1 MKQKLKEY
9 KGITLVALIITIIVL
24 LILAVVAISAVSGNG
39 ILNHAQNAKS
49 SYLEAQTNEQAR
61 LDEYSEY
68 LDTESSKINGGGV
81 DGTTVK
87 GSLNAVI
94 STTDNTPLT
103 DDFGN
108 KIKVPAGFKIL
119 VDDTTGYTA
128 DDIDVTKG
136 IVVEDTQTET
146 AGNQFVWIPVG
157 KIYTD
162 KDKTEEKAKTIT
174 LGRYSSSNFTKNED
188 GTYTVAQNASDY
200 EKQVKINSHYT
211 EETAA
216 SHISNYKNSIAKN
229 IGDFCTKANSHGGYY
244 IGRYEAR
251 VENYDTSNINKEN
264 SNGLEDWT
272 GYVAESGKKLKLV
285 SKANSQVWNRVT
297 QKKASSLCQSMY
309 TNKPY
314 ESDLI
319 NSYAWDTAIV
329 FFQEFGDNS
338 TYASKKRVNTS
349 LANTGTSGTSYT
361 GTTKDVICNVYDMA
375 GNCME
380 WSTETYRVPNNSCTG
395 RGGHYGDSLYCTSNR
410 YSSDATNAL
419 NFHSFRPLLYM

>member
-68 LDTESSKINGGGV
+68 LDTESSKINGE
-81 DGTTVK
+81 GTVAK
-87 GSLNAVI
+87 ALKDNLNTVI

-103 DDFGN
+103 DEYEN
-108 KIKVPAGFKIL
+108 KIMLPAGFKIL

-136 IVVEDTQTET
+136 IVVEDTQAET

-162 KDKTEEKAKTIT
+162 AAKTEANAKTIT
-174 LGRYSSSNFTKNED
+174 LGRYKNFTKNED
-188 GTYTVAQNASDY
+188 GTYTVAQNASEY
-200 EKQVKINSHYT
+200 ATPTPITSGSNSYT
-211 EETAA
+211 EYNT
-216 SHISNYKNSIAKN
+216 SKSNAIAKN
-229 IGDFCTKANSHGGYY
+229 IGEFCTKANSNGGYY

-251 VENYDTSNINKEN
+251 VENYNASNISTSNR
-264 SNGLEDWT
+264 SGSADWT
-272 GYVAESGKKLKLV
+272 GYVAESGKELKLV
-285 SKANSQVWNRVT
+285 SKANSQVWNYVT

-314 ESDLI
+314 ESDLV

-338 TYASKKRVNTS
+338 TYASKKSVNTS

-375 GNCME
+375 GNCYE
-380 WSTETYRVPNNSCTG
+380 WSTETSSNSSVPCTQ
-395 RGGHYGDSLYCTSNR
+395 RGSGYSSSGNCTSTR
-410 YSSDATNAL
+410 SY
-419 NFHSFRPLLYM
+419 NFTTTADDRLSFRPLLYM

>member
-9 KGITLVALIITIIVL
+9 KGITLVTLIITIIVL

-39 ILNHAQNAKS
+39 ILNHAQNAKTKYS
-49 SYLEAQTNEQAR
+49 DAQTNEQAR

-68 LDTESSKINGGGV
+68 LDMESSKINGGGV

-108 KIKVPAGFKIL
+108 KIIVPAGFKIL
-119 VDDTTGYTA
+119 VDNTTSYTA

-136 IVVEDTQTET
+136 IVVEDTQAET

-162 KDKTEEKAKTIT
+162 KEKTEANAKTINLERNAFGNSNIT
-174 LGRYSSSNFTKNED
+174 LATVKFDKTKLSRLENNYTITSRAAGIGGSYSEGKKNDATE
-188 GTYTVAQNASDY
+188 NAHAKDI
-200 EKQVKINSHYT
+200 E
-211 EETAA
+211 AF
-216 SHISNYKNSIAKN
+216 ISKTN
-229 IGDFCTKANSHGGYY
+229 ANGGYY

-251 VENYDTSNINKEN
+251 AGTTERKSETDALTPVTSRANDYVYNY
-264 SNGLEDWT
+264 
-272 GYVAESGKKLKLV
+272 
-285 SKANSQVWNRVT
+285 VT
-297 QKKASSLCQSMY
+297 QPQASERCQSMY

-338 TYASKKRVNTS
+338 TYARKESVNRS
-349 LANTGTSGTSYT
+349 FLNKGTVNETN
-361 GTTKDVICNVYDMA
+361 KDVICNVYDMA
-375 GNCME
+375 SNCLE
-380 WSTETYRVPNNSCTG
+380 LSTETGGSGVDFPYIV
-395 RGGHYGDSLYCTSNR
+395 RGGYCTNGANFCAGFRTSITG
-410 YSSDATNAL
+410 AAL
-419 NFHSFRPLLYM
+419 DDCSFRPVLYV